1 MSAPAADVVERAE
14 RFVRGEAGF
23 AQVTTL
29 DRHGYPVARSM
40 TAFLGQ
46 AWVVELVQRGSH
58 ARLVQL
64 RRDPRMLVT
73 WVAPAAPDASP
84 GYPHVFDLGQ
94 RPQRAVMIRGTARFL
109 DPARTWATY
118 SAHSGRLRALG
129 HRQAPVRDAADVAAQ
144 LTGLQVIPYRVRL
157 EGFGDGAQS
166 FDWSVGEPTAPTTTE
181 GDR

>member
-1 MSAPAADVVERAE
+1 MTAPSPDVVERA
-14 RFVRGEAGF
+14 RHFVHAEAGF

-40 TAFLGQ
+40 TALLAQ
-46 AWVVELVQRGSH
+46 DWLVELVQRGSH
-58 ARLVQL
+58 ARLAQL

-73 WVAPAAPDASP
+73 WVAPGADDASP
-84 GYPHVFDLGQ
+84 AYPHVFDIGR

-109 DPARTWATY
+109 DPDRTWATY
-118 SAHSGRLRALG
+118 SAHSDRLRALG

-144 LTGLQVIPYRVRL
+144 LTGLQVIPYRLRL

-166 FDWSVGEPTAPTTTE
+166 FDWTVGEPSAPTTTE